1 MKNISTKCLEG
12 KIFLFA
18 FPSPQPLSR
27 AFYCSDELT
36 FRQFPKLETHFLYDS
51 KILEFLIQ

>member
-1 MKNISTKCLEG
+1 MKNLSTKCLES

-27 AFYCSDELT
+27 GFYCSDELT
-36 FRQFPKLETHFLYDS
+36 FRQLPKLETHFLYDS
-51 KILEFLIQ
+51 KTLEFLIQ